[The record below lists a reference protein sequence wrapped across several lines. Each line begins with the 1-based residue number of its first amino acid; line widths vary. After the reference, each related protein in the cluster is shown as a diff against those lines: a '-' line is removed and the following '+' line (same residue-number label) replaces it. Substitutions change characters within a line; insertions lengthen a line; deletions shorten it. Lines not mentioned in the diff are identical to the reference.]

1 MQGIIIVVDM
11 TRPLARP
18 ADKTLLRA
26 FLDNFGI
33 TEQIAP
39 EHLLRN
45 VVTAFSSLPY
55 ENLTKII
62 MESEAGRVELARRDP
77 YRVLSDHFE
86 FGSGGTCFS
95 LTATLLHLVRAL
107 GFEAEP
113 LLADRHYGTNTHCA
127 LMVRIENRPHLID
140 PGYLILE
147 PIPMLPPET
156 REIVTHFNRISL
168 VPKADGNRIDLFT
181 LRERSSSCRLT
192 YKTSPADAGEFLK
205 AWDESFQWEMMTY
218 PLLTRVQGDA
228 QLYLR
233 GNRMLIRSAK
243 IEKRITVP
251 HACLVDSIA
260 RDFGIARPVI
270 VRALSILRLESAGHG
285 QATSR

>member
-1 MQGIIIVVDM
+1 MIISGDM
-11 TRPLARP
+11 RKPLAHP
-18 ADKTLLRA
+18 ADKTLLVA
-26 FLDNFGI
+26 FLRNFGI
-33 TEQIAP
+33 AEACAP
-39 EHLLRN
+39 ERLLGE
-45 VVTAFSSLPY
+45 VVRAFSSLPY

-62 MESEAGRVELARRDP
+62 MENEAPSVESARRDP
-77 YRVLSDHFE
+77 HRVLSDHFE

-113 LLADRHYGTNTHCA
+113 LLADRRYGANTHCA
-127 LMVRIENRPHLID
+127 LMVRIDNRPHLID
-140 PGYLILE
+140 PGYLILQ
-147 PIPMLPPET
+147 PIPMFPPEH

-168 VPKADGNRIDLFT
+168 VPKADGSRIELFT

-192 YKTSPADAGEFLK
+192 YKSSPADAGEFLK

-228 QLYLR
+228 QMYLR

-243 IEKRITVP
+243 NERRVTIP
-251 HACLVDSIA
+251 HTCLVDSIA
-260 RDFGIARPVI
+260 HDFGIARSVI
-270 VRALSILRLESAGHG
+270 VRALSILGLERAGDD
-285 QATSR
+285 QAAPR